1 MGNSRKPALTLC
13 FAALVV
19 VVLQGSCVDAQPLV
33 PALFIFGD
41 STVDVGNNNY
51 LFTLVKSNFP
61 PLWQGLRHRQS
72 HWPLLRWK
80 TRHWLCWSVLQTLW
94 KFYLNAA
101 WYSFKDPI
109 WSWLWIFRVMSL
121 DIERYDL
128 GYIYLCICLMLF
140 FGDFAAETLGFTS
153 FPPAYLSPQASGQN
167 LLTGV
172 NFASGASDIYDDTA
186 QRSVS
191 TGYMALNL

>member
-41 STVDVGNNNY
+41 SIVDVGNNNY

-61 PLWQGLRHRQS
+61 PLWQGLRHGQS

-80 TRHWLCWSVLQTLW
+80 THH
-94 KFYLNAA
+94 
-101 WYSFKDPI
+101 
-109 WSWLWIFRVMSL
+109 
-121 DIERYDL
+121 
-128 GYIYLCICLMLF
+128 
-140 FGDFAAETLGFTS
+140 
-153 FPPAYLSPQASGQN
+153 
-167 LLTGV
+167 
-172 NFASGASDIYDDTA
+172 
-186 QRSVS
+186 
-191 TGYMALNL
+191 